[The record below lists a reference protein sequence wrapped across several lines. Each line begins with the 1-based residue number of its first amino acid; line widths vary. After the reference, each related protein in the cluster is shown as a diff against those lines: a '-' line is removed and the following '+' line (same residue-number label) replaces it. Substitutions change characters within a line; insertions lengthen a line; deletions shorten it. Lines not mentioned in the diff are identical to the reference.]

1 MSNYDQKIVTNNEF
15 EYKQNMLVLK
25 KKSNSFLMMPNMG
38 YLQININNNNDNV
51 GKLIN
56 NQ

>member
-1 MSNYDQKIVTNNEF
+1 MTKKIVTNNEF
-15 EYKQNMLVLK
+15 EYKQNMVVLK